1 MDGKLDLISKLTPP
15 CNPGGVSFRPEHS
28 RGDVASYV
36 STVEDSF
43 ECVYCEFQS
52 KENLLKTFLIGLIIG
67 LILVPLCV
75 YVYFVTGS
83 APVATAA
90 PEMPFEKMLAHGALS
105 AHIAKEMPKS
115 VPVPADETN
124 FAAGAQV
131 YRENC
136 AVCHGLPGGTPTA
149 VARGM
154 YPKPPK
160 LLEGT
165 GVTDDEPG
173 ETYWKVS
180 NGIRLS
186 GMPGFSESLSQT
198 QMWQVSLLLA
208 HADKLPDS
216 VKTALYRPT
225 LLVPEQVTPPSAPSA
240 QPAPTAPPT
249 KP

>member
-1 MDGKLDLISKLTPP
+1 
-15 CNPGGVSFRPEHS
+15 V
-28 RGDVASYV
+28 
-36 STVEDSF
+36 
-43 ECVYCEFQS
+43 
-52 KENLLKTFLIGLIIG
+52 KTFLIGLVIG

-75 YVYFVTGS
+75 YIYFVTGS

-90 PEMPFEKMLAHGALS
+90 PEMPFEKTLAHGALS
-105 AHIAKEMPKS
+105 AHIAKEMPKT
-115 VPVPADETN
+115 VPVAADEPD
-124 FAAGAQV
+124 FMAGANV

-136 AVCHGLPGGTPTA
+136 AVCHGFPGGTPTA
-149 VARGM
+149 ISRGM
-154 YPKPPK
+154 FPKPPK

-186 GMPGFSESLSQT
+186 GMPGFSDSLSQT

-208 HADKLPDS
+208 NANKLPDS
-216 VKTALYRPT
+216 VKAALYRPIP
-225 LLVPEQVTPPSAPSA
+225 LPPAEA
-240 QPAPTAPPT
+240 APTAPSASPT

>member
-1 MDGKLDLISKLTPP
+1 L
-15 CNPGGVSFRPEHS
+15 N
-28 RGDVASYV
+28 
-36 STVEDSF
+36 
-43 ECVYCEFQS
+43 VYTARFS
-52 KENLLKTFLIGLIIG
+52 LRRIFLKTFLIGLIIG

-83 APVATAA
+83 APVATAG
-90 PEMPFEKMLAHGALS
+90 PDIPFENMLAHGALN

-154 YPKPPK
+154 FPKPPK

-173 ETYWKVS
+173 ETYWKVA
-180 NGIRLS
+180 NGIRLT

-208 HADKLPDS
+208 HANKLPDS

-225 LLVPEQVTPPSAPSA
+225 PLVPEQAAPPASSAP
-240 QPAPTAPPT
+240 PAPTTPPT

>member
-1 MDGKLDLISKLTPP
+1 
-15 CNPGGVSFRPEHS
+15 
-28 RGDVASYV
+28 
-36 STVEDSF
+36 
-43 ECVYCEFQS
+43 
-52 KENLLKTFLIGLIIG
+52 LKTFLIGLVIG
-67 LILVPLCV
+67 LIVLPLCV

-90 PEMPFEKMLAHGALS
+90 PPMPFEQTLAENALT
-105 AHIAKEMPKS
+105 ARVKKEMPKT
-115 VPVPADETN
+115 VPVPADEPN
-124 FAAGAQV
+124 FTAGAQV

-136 AVCHGLPGGTPTA
+136 AVCHGLPGGTPTSI
-149 VARGM
+149 ARGM

-180 NGIRLS
+180 NGIRLT
-186 GMPGFSESLSQT
+186 GMPGFNESLSQT

-208 HADKLPDS
+208 NANKLPDA

-225 LLVPEQVTPPSAPSA
+225 PLVPEQVAPPAA
-240 QPAPTAPPT
+240 TAPPT

>member
-1 MDGKLDLISKLTPP
+1 
-15 CNPGGVSFRPEHS
+15 
-28 RGDVASYV
+28 
-36 STVEDSF
+36 
-43 ECVYCEFQS
+43 
-52 KENLLKTFLIGLIIG
+52 LKTFLIGLIIG

-90 PEMPFEKMLAHGALS
+90 PDMPFEKMLAHGALN

-173 ETYWKVS
+173 ETYWKVA

-225 LLVPEQVTPPSAPSA
+225 PLVPEQVAPPASSAP
-240 QPAPTAPPT
+240 PAATAPPA

>member
-1 MDGKLDLISKLTPP
+1 
-15 CNPGGVSFRPEHS
+15 
-28 RGDVASYV
+28 
-36 STVEDSF
+36 
-43 ECVYCEFQS
+43 
-52 KENLLKTFLIGLIIG
+52 LKTFLIGLIIG

-75 YVYFVTGS
+75 YAYFVTGS

-90 PEMPFEKMLAHGALS
+90 PDMPFEKMLAHGALS

-173 ETYWKVS
+173 ETYWKVA

-225 LLVPEQVTPPSAPSA
+225 PLVPEPTAPPSAPSA
-240 QPAPTAPPT
+240 PPASTAPPT

>member
-1 MDGKLDLISKLTPP
+1 VYTAISP
-15 CNPGGVSFRPEHS
+15 
-28 RGDVASYV
+28 
-36 STVEDSF
+36 
-43 ECVYCEFQS
+43 
-52 KENLLKTFLIGLIIG
+52 KERALKTFLIGLVVG
-67 LILVPLCV
+67 LIAVPVCV
-75 YVYFVTGS
+75 YLYFVTGS

-90 PEMPFEKMLAHGALS
+90 PAMPFEKALAHGALN

-115 VPVPADETN
+115 VPVPADEPN
-124 FAAGAQV
+124 FTAGAQV

-154 YPKPPK
+154 FPKPPK

-165 GVTDDEPG
+165 GVTDDPPG
-173 ETYWKVS
+173 ETYWKVA
-180 NGIRLS
+180 NGIRLT
-186 GMPGFSESLSQT
+186 GMPGFTESLSQT

-216 VKTALYRPT
+216 VKAALYRPT
-225 LLVPEQVTPPSAPSA
+225 PLVPEPAAPPAPSAPA
-240 QPAPTAPPT
+240 A

>member
-1 MDGKLDLISKLTPP
+1 M
-15 CNPGGVSFRPEHS
+15 R
-28 RGDVASYV
+28 
-36 STVEDSF
+36 
-43 ECVYCEFQS
+43 
-52 KENLLKTFLIGLIIG
+52 TFLIGLVLG

-75 YVYFVTGS
+75 YIYFVTGS

-90 PEMPFEKMLAHGALS
+90 APMPFEATLAHGALS
-105 AHIAKEMPKS
+105 ARIAKEMPKT
-115 VPVPADETN
+115 VPVPADEAD
-124 FAAGAQV
+124 FLAGAGV

-136 AVCHGLPGGTPTA
+136 AVCHGIPGGTPTA
-149 VARGM
+149 ISRGM

-173 ETYWKVS
+173 ETYWKVA

-186 GMPGFSESLSQT
+186 GMPSFSDSLSQT

-208 HADKLPDS
+208 NANKLPES

-225 LLVPEQVTPPSAPSA
+225 PLPPA
-240 QPAPTAPPT
+240 QPAAPATGTPPT
-249 KP
+249 QP

>member
-1 MDGKLDLISKLTPP
+1 ML
-15 CNPGGVSFRPEHS
+15 F
-28 RGDVASYV
+28 
-36 STVEDSF
+36 
-43 ECVYCEFQS
+43 CVYCEFTQGAP
-52 KENLLKTFLIGLIIG
+52 LRTFLVGLIIG
-67 LILVPLCV
+67 LIALPVCV

-90 PEMPFEKMLAHGALS
+90 PAMPFEKTLAHGALN
-105 AHIAKEMPKS
+105 ARVAKEMPKS
-115 VPVPADETN
+115 VPVAADEPN

-136 AVCHGLPGGTPTA
+136 AVCHGVPGGTPTA
-149 VARGM
+149 IARGM

-160 LLEGT
+160 LLEGK

-173 ETYWKVS
+173 ETYWKVA
-180 NGIRLS
+180 NGIRLT

-198 QMWQVSLLLA
+198 QMWQVSLLAA

-225 LLVPEQVTPPSAPSA
+225 PLPPAESAPPAPSAPG
-240 QPAPTAPPT
+240 T